1 MREILFRGKDIETG
15 KWVYGYL
22 CVIPQ
27 DNQAPELNIQEY
39 KEHQNGMMCEYETTL
54 YAVDP
59 DTVGQYTELK
69 DTNGIMIFE
78 GDIIKA
84 NDFYYDKTGG
94 NVADTIVIGEVV
106 WDMDRYIVVMGE
118 TEWLLGE
125 LYLNDDDFEVIG
137 NIHDDPELLEVEE

>member
-1 MREILFRGKDIETG
+1 MREILFRGYDK
-15 KWVYGYL
+15 KYKRWRYGGL
-22 CVIPQ
+22 VTIPMPIVPN
-27 DNQAPELNIQEY
+27 DKPPFIINE
-39 KEHQNGMMCEYETTL
+39 KGV

-84 NDFYYDKTGG
+84 NDFYYDKTGC